1 MFPSGCEVCSHSGMI
16 MISRDIIKSGV
27 FQNNLVFLYQ
37 ILLED
42 QVVNSGVYS
51 LEITLRKM
59 SVSF

>member
-1 MFPSGCEVCSHSGMI
+1 
-16 MISRDIIKSGV
+16 MISRDIINSGV

-59 SVSF
+59 SVSFYHLHSTGS